1 MSNSFLGINTAESA
15 LIANQAVLDVI
26 SQNVSNVN
34 TPGYSQQT
42 ANLTQMPPYTAS
54 GVAFQSSQIGTGVQV
69 SSITRATDEFVTQRL
84 LSATAN
90 QSQSNQLETTLN
102 EVQGLYNEPGTNGL
116 SNLMNTFFTSFQTL
130 ATNSEDSGIR
140 TTVISNAQAMTGM
153 FNSVSAGLTN
163 MTTNLQGSI
172 QSTITQANNLVGQIA
187 KLNQQIMDGVVND
200 THPNDLMDQR
210 DQLISQ
216 LGNLVGVTTSQE
228 LSPSGQPNGMVDVY
242 IGGMSIVQGTQ
253 AYKIPTQTETINNQ
267 PYLVNDGVPVQISGG
282 SLGGMVQS
290 INLISG
296 YQSNLDTIASTLISQ
311 VNQLHSSGYGLDG
324 ETGLNFFT
332 GTNAATIQVN
342 PELVSNPNAIAAAT
356 PPAAGQ
362 SVSASNGDNAS
373 AISNLANTPIFG
385 NNSILQ
391 QYNANI
397 AKIGADA
404 QSFTNDYNNQTQIVQ
419 QLQSMQSSVSGVNLD
434 EQMTNMLQY
443 QRSYQ
448 AAAEMVTNINS
459 MLDSLLSM
467 VQ

>member
-1 MSNSFLGINTAESA
+1 MSNSFLGINTAGSA

-42 ANLTQMPPYTAS
+42 ANLTQMPPYTDT
-54 GVAFQSSQIGTGVQV
+54 GVAFQSTQIGTGVQV

-153 FNSVSAGLTN
+153 FNSVSTGLTN

-210 DQLISQ
+210 DQIISQ

-253 AYKIPTQTETINNQ
+253 SYKIPTQTETINNQ
-267 PYLVNDGVPVQISGG
+267 PYLVNDGTPVQISGG

-290 INLISG
+290 INLIAG
-296 YQSNLDTIASTLISQ
+296 YQSNLDTIASTLITQ

-342 PELVSNPNAIAAAT
+342 PELVSNPNAIAASTA
-356 PPAAGQ
+356 PAAGQ

-373 AISNLANTPIFG
+373 AISNLANTSIFG

-397 AKIGADA
+397 SKIGADA

-419 QLQSMQSSVSGVNLD
+419 QLQSMQSSVSGVNID